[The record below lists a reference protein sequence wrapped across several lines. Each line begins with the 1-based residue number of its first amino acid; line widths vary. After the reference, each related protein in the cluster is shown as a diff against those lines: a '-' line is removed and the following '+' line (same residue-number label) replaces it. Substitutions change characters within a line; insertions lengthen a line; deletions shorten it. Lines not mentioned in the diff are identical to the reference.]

1 MDKRWYGRMHMQANG
16 FMMMFILYLICAV
29 AYPQLTA
36 SQAGL
41 HAFQFLYFFS
51 SFWNQ
56 FGPNCTTWLVA
67 GESCLHLVHIGW
79 VWGGGGVRPSPGLKP

>member
-29 AYPQLTA
+29 AYNSLTA
-36 SQAGL
+36 TESGL

-67 GESCLHLVHIGW
+67 GKSC
-79 VWGGGGVRPSPGLKP
+79 